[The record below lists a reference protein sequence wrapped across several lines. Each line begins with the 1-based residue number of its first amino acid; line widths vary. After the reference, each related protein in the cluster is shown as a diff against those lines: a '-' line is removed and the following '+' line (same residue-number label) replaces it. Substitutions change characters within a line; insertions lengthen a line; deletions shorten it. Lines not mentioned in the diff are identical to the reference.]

1 MLATVIMIS
10 CNVMSSSCHC
20 RLYSSGSGITLQT
33 AESPWS
39 KKARRALASVAV
51 RSSSPAREFDPRDNL
66 WEINTLNSERT
77 LLLRVPRKWSLH
89 ALFSV
94 LFHSL
99 SDIGCRAPVVG
110 EPTLK
115 W

>member
-1 MLATVIMIS
+1 MSCFHFVIAV
-10 CNVMSSSCHC
+10 CTQAVPVLHSSQ
-20 RLYSSGSGITLQT
+20 LKGT
-33 AESPWS
+33 WS

-94 LFHSL
+94 Y
-99 SDIGCRAPVVG
+99 
-110 EPTLK
+110 
-115 W
+115 